1 MCGIMGYVGPK
12 EAAPILLDGLSRLE
26 YRGYDST
33 GIAIYQNNEI
43 DIYRSKGKLS
53 FLRDKIKNVALV
65 GTTGIGH
72 TRWATHGK
80 PSDENAH
87 PHRSENFVV
96 VHNGIIE
103 NYIEIKRRLEKEGFK
118 FTSQTDTEVI
128 PHLIESYTNKG
139 SSIEDALYETL
150 GELKGA
156 FALVLFSRKDPRK
169 IMVAKN
175 ASPLILGIGDGENF
189 VASDIPALLS
199 YTKNIIVLEDG
210 QVAIIDN
217 QSYKIT
223 DFLRNPIEKQP
234 KHITWSRTVAE
245 KEGYKH
251 FMLKEIYEQPRAIT
265 DTLRGRID
273 ENHQRIL
280 FDDDAVEKICKDV
293 NRVVMIACG
302 TSSHAAM
309 VAKYWIEKYAK
320 VPVDVEIASEFR
332 YRDFI
337 LDKNSLVITVSQ
349 SGETADTLAALEE
362 AKKQGAKSISV
373 CNVIESSIPRKS
385 DIVVYTH
392 AGPEIGVASTKAF
405 TTQMCI
411 LACIT
416 LELARVKDKINQQDL
431 TRLIGDLVSLP
442 LTIEKTLE
450 LDAPIQKIA
459 KKFMNA
465 EHFLYLGRGTAFPIA
480 LEGALKLKEISYIH
494 AEGYMGGELKHGPI
508 ALIDEDMPIVAM
520 SGQGLIYQKM
530 ISNIQEVCA
539 RDGKLILVD
548 SEGDSKVSEL
558 AEDVI
563 TIPKVSEFIE
573 PFIQV
578 IPLQL
583 LSYHIADKRG
593 CDVDQPRNL
602 AKSVTVE

>member
-43 DIYRSKGKLS
+43 DIFRSKGKLAI
-53 FLRDKIKNVALV
+53 LQDKIKNEKLT
-65 GTTGIGH
+65 GTVGIGH

-103 NYIEIKRRLEKEGFK
+103 NYIELKRRLEKEGYQ

-128 PHLIESYTNKG
+128 PHLIESNVKKG
-139 SSIEDALYETL
+139 SSIEDALYLTL
-150 GELKGA
+150 SELKGA
-156 FALVLFSRKDPRK
+156 FALVLFSKKDPKK

-175 ASPLILGIGDGENF
+175 ASPLILGIGNGENF

-217 QSYKIT
+217 QNYRIT
-223 DFLRNPIEKQP
+223 DFYRNTIEKKP

-280 FDDDAVEKICKDV
+280 FDDDSVEKLCKDID
-293 NRVVMIACG
+293 RVILIACG
-302 TSSHAAM
+302 TSSHAAI

-320 VPVDVEIASEFR
+320 LPVEVEIASEFR
-332 YRDFI
+332 YRNFN
-337 LDKNSLVITVSQ
+337 LDKNTLVITVSQ

-362 AKKQGAKSISV
+362 AKKQCAKSISV

-385 DIVVYTH
+385 DVVVYTH

-416 LELARVKDKINQQDL
+416 LEIARVKDKINQQDL
-431 TRLIGDLVSLP
+431 TRLVGDLVSLP
-442 LTIEKTLE
+442 LTIEKVLD

-465 EHFLYLGRGTAFPIA
+465 NHFLYLGRGTAFPIA

-508 ALIDEDMPIVAM
+508 ALIDEEMPVVALT
-520 SGQGLIYQKM
+520 GQGIIYQKM

-539 RDGKLILVD
+539 RDGKMILVD
-548 SEGDSKVSEL
+548 AENDPKVHEL

-573 PFIQV
+573 PFVQV

>member
-33 GIAIYQNNEI
+33 GIAIFQNNEI
-43 DIYRSKGKLS
+43 DIFRSKGKLS
-53 FLRDKIKNVALV
+53 VLREKIKNEKLTGNV
-65 GTTGIGH
+65 GIGH

-103 NYIEIKRRLEKEGFK
+103 NYIELKRRLEKEGFK

-128 PHLIESYTNKG
+128 PHLIESNVSKG
-139 SSIEDALYETL
+139 KSIEDALYLTL
-150 GELKGA
+150 SELKGA
-156 FALVLFSRKDPRK
+156 FALVLFSKKDPKK

-199 YTKNIIVLEDG
+199 YTKDIIVLEDG

-223 DFLRNPIEKQP
+223 EFHRNAIEKKP

-280 FDDDAVEKICKDV
+280 FDDDSVEKLCKDI
-293 NRVVMIACG
+293 NRVILIACG
-302 TSSHAAM
+302 TSSHAAI

-320 VPVDVEIASEFR
+320 LPVEVEIASEFR
-332 YRDFI
+332 YRDFN
-337 LDKNSLVITVSQ
+337 LDKQTLVITVSQ

-385 DIVVYTH
+385 DVVVYTH

-416 LELARVKDKINQQDL
+416 LELARIKDKINQQDL

-442 LTIEKTLE
+442 LKIEETLD
-450 LDAPIQKIA
+450 LDASIQKIA
-459 KKFMNA
+459 KKFMQAN
-465 EHFLYLGRGTAFPIA
+465 HFLYLGRGTAYPIA

-508 ALIDEDMPIVAM
+508 ALIDEEMPVVALT
-520 SGQGLIYQKM
+520 GQGIMYQKM

-539 RDGKLILVD
+539 RDGKVILVD
-548 SEGDSKVSEL
+548 AEGDSKVHEL
-558 AEDVI
+558 GEEVI

>member
-1 MCGIMGYVGPK
+1 MCGIMGYVGPQ

-33 GIAIYQNNEI
+33 GIAIYQDHEI
-43 DIYRSKGKLS
+43 NIYRSKGKLS
-53 FLRDKIKNVALV
+53 ALRDKIKNEKLTGNV
-65 GTTGIGH
+65 GIGH

-103 NYIEIKRRLEKEGFK
+103 NFIELKQKLENEGYQ

-128 PHLIESYTNKG
+128 PYLIESFVKKG
-139 SSIEDALYETL
+139 SNIEEALYQTL
-150 GELKGA
+150 HELKGA
-156 FALVLFSRKDPRK
+156 FALVLFGKKDPRK
-169 IMVAKN
+169 MMVAKN

-199 YTKNIIVLEDG
+199 YTKDIIALEDG
-210 QVAIIDN
+210 QVAIIDR

-223 DFLRNPIEKQP
+223 DFDRNVIEKKP
-234 KHITWSRTVAE
+234 KHITWSRSVAE

-265 DTLRGRID
+265 DSLRGRID

-280 FDDDAVEKICKDV
+280 FDDNRVEAICKDIHRIV
-293 NRVVMIACG
+293 LIACG
-302 TSSHAAM
+302 TSSHATM

-320 VPVDVEIASEFR
+320 LPVEVEIASAFR
-332 YRDFI
+332 YRNFI
-337 LDKNSLVITVSQ
+337 LDQRTLVVTVSQ

-362 AKKQGAKSISV
+362 SKKQGAKSISI

-385 DIVVYTH
+385 DIVIYTH

-411 LACIT
+411 LACLT
-416 LELARVKDKINQQDL
+416 LELARMKDKINQEDL
-431 TRLIGDLVSLP
+431 RRLIGDLISLP
-442 LTIEKTLE
+442 LIIEKTLE
-450 LDAPIQKIA
+450 LDEPIQKIA
-459 KKFMNA
+459 KKFMHAND
-465 EHFLYLGRGTAFPIA
+465 FLFLGRGTAFPIA

-508 ALIDEDMPIVAM
+508 ALIDEKMPIVALM
-520 SGQGLIYQKM
+520 GQGIFYQKM
-530 ISNIQEVCA
+530 ISNIQEVSA

-548 SEGDSKVSEL
+548 AQGDPKVHEL
-558 AEDVI
+558 SEDVI
-563 TIPKVSEFIE
+563 RIPKVSELIE
-573 PFIQV
+573 PFVQV

>member
-1 MCGIMGYVGPK
+1 
-12 EAAPILLDGLSRLE
+12 
-26 YRGYDST
+26 RGYDST

-53 FLRDKIKNVALV
+53 FLRDKIKDVALT

-103 NYIEIKRRLEKEGFK
+103 NFIELKRRLEKEGFK

-175 ASPLILGIGDGENF
+175 ASPLILGIGNGENF

-199 YTKNIIVLEDG
+199 YTKDIIVLEDG

-223 DFLRNPIEKQP
+223 DFNRNAIEKKP

-273 ENHQRIL
+273 ENHQRIS
-280 FDDDAVEKICKDV
+280 FDDDAIEKIAKDV

-349 SGETADTLAALEE
+349 SGETADTLAALEQ

-385 DIVVYTH
+385 DVVVYTH

-411 LACIT
+411 LACIA

-442 LTIEKTLE
+442 LLIEKTLE

-548 SEGDSKVSEL
+548 SEGDSKIDEL

>member
-1 MCGIMGYVGPK
+1 MGYVGPK

-43 DIYRSKGKLS
+43 DIYRSKGKLAV
-53 FLRDKIKNVALV
+53 LREKIKNEKLMGNV
-65 GTTGIGH
+65 GIGH

-103 NYIEIKRRLEKEGFK
+103 NYIELKRRLEKDGLK

-128 PHLIESYTNKG
+128 PHLIESYVNKG
-139 SSIEDALYETL
+139 SSVEDALYQAL

-156 FALVLFSRKDPRK
+156 FALVLFSKKDPKK

-199 YTKNIIVLEDG
+199 YTKDIVILEDG

-217 QSYKIT
+217 MNYKIT
-223 DFLRNPIEKQP
+223 DFARNTIEKKP

-245 KEGYKH
+245 KDGYKH

-273 ENHQRIL
+273 VNHQRIL
-280 FDDDAVEKICKDV
+280 FEDDAVEKICKDA
-293 NRVVMIACG
+293 NRIIMLACG
-302 TSSHAAM
+302 TSSHAAI

-320 VPVDVEIASEFR
+320 LPVEVEIASEFR
-332 YRDFI
+332 YRDFN
-337 LDKNSLVITVSQ
+337 LDKNTLVITVSQ

-385 DIVVYTH
+385 DVVVYTH
-392 AGPEIGVASTKAF
+392 AGPEIGGS
-405 TTQMCI
+405 I
-411 LACIT
+411 
-416 LELARVKDKINQQDL
+416 DKSIHHTN
-431 TRLIGDLVSLP
+431 VYSSLP
-442 LTIEKTLE
+442 HT
-450 LDAPIQKIA
+450 
-459 KKFMNA
+459 
-465 EHFLYLGRGTAFPIA
+465 
-480 LEGALKLKEISYIH
+480 
-494 AEGYMGGELKHGPI
+494 
-508 ALIDEDMPIVAM
+508 
-520 SGQGLIYQKM
+520 
-530 ISNIQEVCA
+530 
-539 RDGKLILVD
+539 
-548 SEGDSKVSEL
+548 
-558 AEDVI
+558 
-563 TIPKVSEFIE
+563 
-573 PFIQV
+573 
-578 IPLQL
+578 
-583 LSYHIADKRG
+583 
-593 CDVDQPRNL
+593 
-602 AKSVTVE
+602 

>member
-1 MCGIMGYVGPK
+1 MGYVGPK

-43 DIYRSKGKLS
+43 DIYRSKGKLAV
-53 FLRDKIKNVALV
+53 LREKIKNEKLMGNV
-65 GTTGIGH
+65 GIGH

-103 NYIEIKRRLEKEGFK
+103 NYIELKRRLEKDGLK

-128 PHLIESYTNKG
+128 PHLIESYVNKG
-139 SSIEDALYETL
+139 SSVEDALYQAL

-156 FALVLFSRKDPRK
+156 FALVLFSKKDPKK

-199 YTKNIIVLEDG
+199 YTKDIVILEDG

-217 QSYKIT
+217 MNYKIT
-223 DFLRNPIEKQP
+223 DFARNTIEKKP

-245 KEGYKH
+245 KDGYKH

-273 ENHQRIL
+273 VNHQRIL
-280 FDDDAVEKICKDV
+280 FEDDAVEKICKDA
-293 NRVVMIACG
+293 NRIIMLACG
-302 TSSHAAM
+302 TSSHAAI

-320 VPVDVEIASEFR
+320 LPVEVEIASEFR
-332 YRDFI
+332 YRDFN
-337 LDKNSLVITVSQ
+337 LDKNTLVITVSQ

-385 DIVVYTH
+385 DVVVYTH

-411 LACIT
+411 LACLT
-416 LELARVKDKINQQDL
+416 LEIARVKDKINQQDL

-442 LTIEKTLE
+442 LTIEKV
-450 LDAPIQKIA
+450 LDLDEPIQKIA
-459 KKFMNA
+459 KKFMHA
-465 EHFLYLGRGTAFPIA
+465 DHFLYLGRGTAYPIA

-508 ALIDEDMPIVAM
+508 ALIDEEMPIVALT
-520 SGQGLIYQKM
+520 GQGVLYQKM

-539 RDGKLILVD
+539 RDGKVILVD
-548 SEGDSKVSEL
+548 AENDSKVHEL
-558 AEDVI
+558 ASDVI
-563 TIPKVSEFIE
+563 MIPKVSEFIE

>member
-1 MCGIMGYVGPK
+1 MGPK

-43 DIYRSKGKLS
+43 DIYRSKGKLAV
-53 FLRDKIKNVALV
+53 LREKIKNEKLMGNV
-65 GTTGIGH
+65 GIGH

-103 NYIEIKRRLEKEGFK
+103 NYIELKRRLEKDGLK

-128 PHLIESYTNKG
+128 PHLIESYVNKG
-139 SSIEDALYETL
+139 SSVEDALYQAL

-156 FALVLFSRKDPRK
+156 FALVLFSKKDPKK

-199 YTKNIIVLEDG
+199 YTKDIVILEDG

-217 QSYKIT
+217 MNYKIT
-223 DFLRNPIEKQP
+223 DFARNTIEKKP

-245 KEGYKH
+245 KDGYKH

-273 ENHQRIL
+273 VNHQRIL
-280 FDDDAVEKICKDV
+280 FEDDAVEKICKDA
-293 NRVVMIACG
+293 NRIIMLACG
-302 TSSHAAM
+302 TSSHAAI

-320 VPVDVEIASEFR
+320 LPVEVEIASEFR
-332 YRDFI
+332 YRDFN
-337 LDKNSLVITVSQ
+337 LDKNTLVITVSQ

-385 DIVVYTH
+385 DVVVYTH

-411 LACIT
+411 LACLT
-416 LELARVKDKINQQDL
+416 LEIARVKDKINQQDL

-442 LTIEKTLE
+442 LTIEKV
-450 LDAPIQKIA
+450 LDLDEPIQKIA
-459 KKFMNA
+459 KKFMHA
-465 EHFLYLGRGTAFPIA
+465 DHFLYLGRGTAYPIA

-508 ALIDEDMPIVAM
+508 ALIDEEMPIVALT
-520 SGQGLIYQKM
+520 GQGVLYQKM

-539 RDGKLILVD
+539 RDGKVILVD
-548 SEGDSKVSEL
+548 AENDSKVHEL
-558 AEDVI
+558 ASDVI
-563 TIPKVSEFIE
+563 MIPKVSEFIE

>member
-12 EAAPILLDGLSRLE
+12 EAAPILLDGLNRLE

-43 DIYRSKGKLS
+43 DIHRSKGKLS
-53 FLRDKIKNVALV
+53 VLRDKIKDVKLTGN
-65 GTTGIGH
+65 TGIGH

-103 NYIEIKRRLEKEGFK
+103 NYIELKRRLEKEGFK

-128 PHLIESYTNKG
+128 PHLIESYVNKG
-139 SSIEDALYETL
+139 SNIEDALYETL
-150 GELKGA
+150 AELKGA
-156 FALVLFSRKDPRK
+156 FALVLFGKKDPRK
-169 IMVAKN
+169 ILVAKN
-175 ASPLILGIGDGENF
+175 ASPLILGIGNGENF

-199 YTKNIIVLEDG
+199 YTKDIVVLEDG

-217 QSYKIT
+217 QSYKVT
-223 DFLRNPIEKQP
+223 DFNRKVIEKKP

-273 ENHQRIL
+273 ENHQRII
-280 FDDDAVEKICKDV
+280 FDDDAVEKICNDI
-293 NRVVMIACG
+293 NRVIMIACG

-320 VPVDVEIASEFR
+320 LPVEVEIASEFR

-337 LDKNSLVITVSQ
+337 LDKNSLVVTVSQ

-362 AKKQGAKSISV
+362 AKKQGAKSISI

-385 DIVVYTH
+385 DVVVYTH

-411 LACIT
+411 LACLT
-416 LELARVKDKINQQDL
+416 LELARIKDKINQQDL

-442 LTIEKTLE
+442 LAIEKTLE

-465 EHFLYLGRGTAFPIA
+465 DHFLYLGRGTAFPIA

-520 SGQGLIYQKM
+520 SGQGIFYQKM

-548 SEGDSKVSEL
+548 SENDPKVKEL

-563 TIPKVSEFIE
+563 LIPKVSEFIE